1 MDNQHR
7 KIKGYRELS
16 ADDIALMNE
25 IKEEGARLEAL
36 VNKVRNRITLQ
47 RQGTLCK
54 SMEAHERTEPERE
67 RLDAAEP
74 ERWAAMAKTDFQT
87 GLMKLVRAVAQPGSF

>member
-7 KIKGYRELS
+7 KIKGYRDLTAE
-16 ADDIALMNE
+16 DIALMNE

-36 VNKVRNRITLQ
+36 VNKARNRITVQ
-47 RQGTLCK
+47 RLAQPALEGEK
-54 SMEAHERTEPERE
+54 E

-74 ERWAAMAKTDFQT
+74 ERWAAMARTDFQT
-87 GLMKLVRAVAQPGSF
+87 GLMKLVRSVAQPGSF

>member
-7 KIKGYRELS
+7 KIKGYREL
-16 ADDIALMNE
+16 AAEDIALMNE

-36 VNKVRNRITLQ
+36 VNKVRNRVSLQ
-47 RQGTLCK
+47 RLDQPAIDGEK
-54 SMEAHERTEPERE
+54 G

-74 ERWAAMAKTDFQT
+74 ERWAAMGRTDLQT